1 VYGLIFDAGGG
12 LLLALQ
18 ALRANSR
25 LKSSGMDLGMT
36 DYAGQSL
43 EVNEGVWGAFL
54 LVTGFS
60 IQILSLIPW
69 SGVIDLWGC

>member
-1 VYGLIFDAGGG
+1 
-12 LLLALQ
+12 
-18 ALRANSR
+18 
-25 LKSSGMDLGMT
+25 MDLGMT